1 MLQSIGSCNVLK
13 TGPDRPVK
21 LVGPLIGAWSS
32 SVQVLGRKGCWTGY
46 EQGGPVV
53 GPLGQ
58 WTGLPVLG
66 WFSLFLPQPNTP
78 NPLKGEAFNGLCF
91 GPSDVGQILSFLIK
105 THMHKG
111 IEPWTFS
118 TRKGTVTIMLLML
131 AVEKMQIKNKSTW
144 LLSKN
149 LY

>member
-1 MLQSIGSCNVLK
+1 MQCFENWTGSAGWTVDQS
-13 TGPDRPVK
+13 
-21 LVGPLIGAWSS
+21 LVQFSS
-32 SVQVLGRKGCWTGY
+32 SSGAEGMLNRLRTGWTSSWTI
-46 EQGGPVV
+46 GPVNW
-53 GPLGQ
+53 PAS
-58 WTGLPVLG
+58 LG

-131 AVEKMQIKNKSTW
+131 AVQKMQIKNKLT
-144 LLSKN
+144 
-149 LY
+149 